1 MNAISRRA
9 KKYLAADTLALLF
22 FEVAAGL
29 FVFLYE
35 WLVVGFN
42 NDQLLLVRILFL
54 TKFLGA
60 RLCGMLTDW
69 LRRVIPGTSKSIAM
83 KRVADTV
90 AVLIYQDTLYALS
103 ATIAGMSW
111 EHLRVSLLICSFGAV
126 SLGWLYGR
134 TLDRQRAKFEKKI

>member
-1 MNAISRRA
+1 MNAVSRKA
-9 KKYLAADTLALLF
+9 KKYLAADTVALLF
-22 FEVAAGL
+22 FEISAGL
-29 FVFLYE
+29 LVFLYE
-35 WLVVGFN
+35 WLVAGSS

-69 LRRVIPGTSKSIAM
+69 LRSKIPGTSTSILM
-83 KRVADTV
+83 KRVADTI
-90 AVLIYQDTLYALS
+90 AVLIYQDVLYTLS

-111 EHLRVSLLICSFGAV
+111 EHLRVSLLICSLGAV